1 MLIDVGKTFKQSAVR
16 QCRALPRRPSPAT
29 RAITRTHAATAVA
42 RARTCSRLLCM
53 RVRPGA
59 RGRVRVYTHTHTYWH
74 ARTHRWFSKYEVDK
88 VDAIVITHEHADAML
103 VPHASFLFFIFF
115 VTYFQ
120 SGRRYAMP
128 IALCLLLVLRY
139 DTCRTRTL

>member
-1 MLIDVGKTFKQSAVR
+1 
-16 QCRALPRRPSPAT
+16 
-29 RAITRTHAATAVA
+29 
-42 RARTCSRLLCM
+42 M

-103 VPHASFLFFIFF
+103 VPHASFLFFHFF
-115 VTYFQ
+115 CNLFSERT
-120 SGRRYAMP
+120 SIP
-128 IALCLLLVLRY
+128 LCLLRY
-139 DTCRTRTL
+139 AYCWY

>member
-1 MLIDVGKTFKQSAVR
+1 
-16 QCRALPRRPSPAT
+16 
-29 RAITRTHAATAVA
+29 
-42 RARTCSRLLCM
+42 M

-128 IALCLLLVLRY
+128 IALCLLRYAYCAMPIALCLLLVLRY